1 MAVEPLHAEAESN
14 LRFIREK
21 MEHASRFTG
30 VPGWGGMLMGV
41 GAIVAAI
48 VASSRPDPQSWI
60 VVWLLAAVVA
70 SLIGGWTMDHKA
82 RAAGTTM
89 FADKG
94 RRFLL
99 GLMPPMLA
107 GAVLTAALFV
117 AGYYD
122 PIPGLWLLMYGT
134 ACVTGGAFSIRLIPL
149 MGICFMLVG
158 IVALFVPLALGNWLL
173 ATGFG
178 GLQLGFG
185 FVIGRWHGG

>member
-1 MAVEPLHAEAESN
+1 
-14 LRFIREK
+14 
-21 MEHASRFTG
+21 
-30 VPGWGGMLMGV
+30 
-41 GAIVAAI
+41 
-48 VASSRPDPQSWI
+48 
-60 VVWLLAAVVA
+60 
-70 SLIGGWTMDHKA
+70 
-82 RAAGTTM
+82 
-89 FADKG
+89 
-94 RRFLL
+94 
-99 GLMPPMLA
+99 
-107 GAVLTAALFV
+107 LTAALFL
-117 AGYYD
+117 AGYDD

>member
-1 MAVEPLHAEAESN
+1 MAIEPLHARAESN

-30 VPGWGGMLMGV
+30 VPGWGGMLMGGV
-41 GAIVAAI
+41 AIVAAI
-48 VASSRPDPQSWI
+48 VASSRPDPQGWI
-60 VVWLLAAVVA
+60 VVWLVAAVVA
-70 SLIGGWTMDHKA
+70 CLIGGWTMDHKA

-89 FADKG
+89 FVDKG

-99 GLMPPMLA
+99 GLLPPMLA
-107 GAVLTAALFV
+107 GAVLTAALFE

>member
-1 MAVEPLHAEAESN
+1 MAIEPLHARAESN

-30 VPGWGGMLMGV
+30 VPGWGGMLMGGV
-41 GAIVAAI
+41 AIVAAI
-48 VASSRPDPQSWI
+48 VASSRPDAQGWI
-60 VVWLLAAVVA
+60 VVWLVAAVVA
-70 SLIGGWTMDHKA
+70 CLIGGWTMDHKA

-89 FADKG
+89 FVDKG

-99 GLMPPMLA
+99 GLLPPMLA

-158 IVALFVPLALGNWLL
+158 VAALFVPLALGNWLL